1 MWSTYDD
8 GYPKFRSSRPFSMM
22 GDMTQVRTI
31 TRLCASANGIARG
44 QMQGGN
50 AG

>member
-1 MWSTYDD
+1 
-8 GYPKFRSSRPFSMM
+8 MM

-31 TRLCASANGIARG
+31 IRLYASANGIGSG